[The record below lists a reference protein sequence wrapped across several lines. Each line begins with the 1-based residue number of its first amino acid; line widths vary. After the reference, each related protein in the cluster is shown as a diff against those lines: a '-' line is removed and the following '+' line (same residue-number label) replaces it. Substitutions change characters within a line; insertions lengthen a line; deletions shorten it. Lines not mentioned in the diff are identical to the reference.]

1 MLENY
6 QPKKVFEYFE
16 EICRIPHPSYHC
28 EAISKYLM
36 DFAKEHELEAYQ
48 DELHNVII
56 IKEASKGKE
65 DVEPI
70 MIQGHMDMVA
80 VKDDDCEKDL
90 LKEGLDLA
98 VDGDYLYAKKTSLG
112 GDDGIAIAYGLALLS
127 DDTLKLPRIEL
138 VITTEEEVGMEG
150 ATGIDLS
157 VCKANRMLNLDSEE
171 EGEFVV
177 SCAGGVRVQAHMP
190 FERVPV
196 ILTEDKA
203 LYHVEISKLTGGHSG
218 TEIIHGRANAVK
230 ILGWVLKNIREE
242 VSMELVELAG
252 GTKDN
257 AIPVYADA
265 VILASKQDF
274 ETLKKVEERLQ
285 DIFFH
290 LHHKTDEQGRID
302 INEMTADE
310 TRKYV
315 QEINCENAECKNEI
329 PENET
334 ENKKTK
340 TEKGTEPTMGAENV
354 NSGSC
359 ITSGNAE
366 NTIFCIAE
374 KRAKDIIAFIYR
386 APNGVQ
392 AMSRRLEGLVE
403 TSLNLGIM
411 ESLKEEVRFVFA
423 LRSSISQ
430 EKEALRK
437 ELCDLIQ
444 NHGGSFELAGEYPA
458 WEYKE
463 KSDLCEHMKKIYQKQ
478 YGKAPK
484 VLSIH
489 AGLECGILAAKKP
502 GLDCV
507 ACGPD
512 ILDIHTT
519 RERLCISSV
528 ERVWKFI
535 LEVLETL

>member
-6 QPKKVFEYFE
+6 QPKKVFQYFE

-28 EAISKYLM
+28 EAISNYLM
-36 DFAKEHELEAYQ
+36 DFAKEHALEAYQ

-56 IKEASKGKE
+56 IKEAAKGKE
-65 DVEPI
+65 NVEPI

-90 LKEGLDLA
+90 LKEGLDLT

-177 SCAGGVRVQAHMP
+177 SCAGGIRVQAHMP
-190 FERVPV
+190 FDRVPV
-196 ILTEDKA
+196 LLTGDKT

-285 DIFFH
+285 DIFSH
-290 LHHKTDEQGRID
+290 LHHKTDEQGCID
-302 INEMTADE
+302 IHEMTADE

-315 QEINCENAECKNEI
+315 QEINCENAEYKKEI
-329 PENET
+329 H
-334 ENKKTK
+334 
-340 TEKGTEPTMGAENV
+340 G
-354 NSGSC
+354 GSC
-359 ITSGNAE
+359 VPSGNAE
-366 NTIFCIAE
+366 NTIFCIAP

-411 ESLKEEVRFVFA
+411 ESLKGEVRFVFA

-430 EKEALRK
+430 EKDALRR
-437 ELCDLIQ
+437 ELCELIQ
-444 NHGGSFELAGEYPA
+444 NHGGSFELAGDYPA

-489 AGLECGILAAKKP
+489 AGLECGILAAKKT